1 MAREL
6 YMRDLSDPYY
16 KSDILEINDEAEM
29 ILGQIKMMLFTNRGE
44 ILGAPDF
51 GANLEE
57 YLFTFNVNEFS
68 LRSMLMDQTMKF
80 IPLADKYQVD
90 YDIKFARGTVRD
102 ICLID
107 VRMLNKPVFGVGIK

>member
-1 MAREL
+1 MAREI
-6 YMRDLSDPYY
+6 YMRDPSDPYY
-16 KSDILEINDEAEM
+16 KSDILEVNDEAEM
-29 ILGQIKMMLFTNRGE
+29 LISQIKMMLFTNRGE

-68 LRSMLMDQTMKF
+68 LRTMLMDQTMKF
-80 IPLADKYQVD
+80 IPMAEKYQVD

-107 VRMLNKPVFGVGIK
+107 VKLLSQPVFGVVIN